1 MLHPGL
7 AHLWRASEMAVEAF
21 GTVEAPQSWL
31 FASQVSDLIALG
43 LTEPQ
48 LHLLQAKGLLN
59 VRCEPILGTE
69 SLLNGEPSSNGH
81 SHPGAD
87 PDLLAKAY
95 SASLPSPF
103 AGEGPVVKRLN
114 PNTLILLTPH
124 GIQSL
129 SAMLNALNTGSAF
142 ALHPTSST
150 TPVAMPAAPSLRH
163 IVLPPRAVESRND
176 EIPSPLSP
184 VPSSLIPSV
193 KPHYNA
199 DLRELWYAGHLIKRY
214 RTPAKNQ
221 ELILLAFEEESWP
234 QRIDD
239 PLPPAQG
246 IDPKLRLR
254 DTITQLNR
262 HQNGSRMRFHG
273 DGIGSGVK
281 WQTNGDCRH

>member
-1 MLHPGL
+1 
-7 AHLWRASEMAVEAF
+7 MAVEAF

-48 LHLLQAKGLLN
+48 LHLLHAKGLVN
-59 VRCEPILGTE
+59 VRGE
-69 SLLNGEPSSNGH
+69 SLTEAGPAFNGKLNSNGCGSGG
-81 SHPGAD
+81 SHDTLVNGCCTHVP
-87 PDLLAKAY
+87 
-95 SASLPSPF
+95 SAF
-103 AGEGPVVKRLN
+103 AGEGPGVNRLK
-114 PNTLILLTPH
+114 PNSLILLTPH

-129 SAMLNALNTGSAF
+129 SAMLSALNTGSAF
-142 ALHPTSST
+142 APHQPSSTSPVAIPATPSAHQNGFPPTS
-150 TPVAMPAAPSLRH
+150 
-163 IVLPPRAVESRND
+163 VEARSD
-176 EIPSPLSP
+176 EIPSSLSP
-184 VPSSLIPSV
+184 VPSSPFPPI

-239 PLPPAQG
+239 PLPPTEG

-254 DTITQLNR
+254 DTITALNR
-262 HQNGSRMRFHG
+262 HQDQSRLRFHG
-273 DGIGSGVK
+273 DGAGFGIK
-281 WQTNGDCRH
+281 WQLTCKKYL